1 MGMGMSDSAQS
12 SSAATAVGTER
23 SIETQA
29 WLTLLDLH
37 GELFGR
43 LNRTLI
49 REFSITLAK
58 FDVLAQLYRNPDGL
72 TQGILSRQLKVTGG
86 NVTGLVRRLVADGLI
101 DREMSATDRRVFIV
115 RLTAKGASLYRAA
128 RDRHDDLLQPW
139 LQPVSAQELD
149 TLKTMLKRLSRAG
162 TRTAQGEAT

>member
-1 MGMGMSDSAQS
+1 MGMVMSDSAQS
-12 SSAATAVGTER
+12 SATAVGTER

-37 GELFGR
+37 GELFSR

-101 DREMSATDRRVFIV
+101 DREMSAIDRRVFIV
-115 RLTAKGASLYRAA
+115 RLTAKGASLYLAA
-128 RDRHDDLLQPW
+128 RDRHDELLQPW
-139 LQPVSAQELD
+139 LEPVSAQELD
-149 TLKTMLKRLSRAG
+149 TLRTMLKRLSRTD
-162 TRTAQGEAT
+162 TRTAQGEPD

>member
-1 MGMGMSDSAQS
+1 MGTMMGDSAQP
-12 SSAATAVGTER
+12 SSADTAVGR
-23 SIETQA
+23 SVETQA

-43 LNRTLI
+43 LNRTLV

-101 DREMSATDRRVFIV
+101 DREMSAVDRRVFIV
-115 RLTAKGASLYRAA
+115 RLTAKGTSLYLAA
-128 RDRHDDLLQPW
+128 RARHDELLQPW
-139 LQPVSAQELD
+139 LEPVSAQELD
-149 TLKTMLKRLSRAG
+149 TLKTILKRLSRAD
-162 TRTAQGEAT
+162 TRSAQGEAN